1 MFESLRKT
9 LEKRKKEL
17 PQSRELLATQ
27 VCYLFEQT
35 AKNFFKKDLSLKA
48 LFFKDGALFV
58 KVPQAVL
65 RQELKLL
72 EKEIIEKINKK
83 IGKKILRRIVY
94 RA

>member
-1 MFESLRKT
+1 MFESLRKI
-9 LEKRKKEL
+9 LEKKKKEL

-58 KVPQAVL
+58 RAPQAVL

-83 IGKKILRRIVY
+83 IGKKVLRRIVY

>member
-1 MFESLRKT
+1 MFESLRKI

-48 LFFKDGALFV
+48 LFFKDGALFL
-58 KVPQAVL
+58 KVPQAAL
-65 RQELKLL
+65 RQELRLL

-83 IGKKILRRIVY
+83 IGKKVLRRIVY

>member
-1 MFESLRKT
+1 MFESLRKI

-48 LFFKDGALFV
+48 LFFKDGALV
-58 KVPQAVL
+58 AKVPQAVL